1 MNIGV
6 MTKLIRYDVKGPGNV
21 YVLKLKTLGKKNIK
35 TITTVEALTQAYKWV
50 SDKNRE
56 HTTT

>member
-1 MNIGV
+1 

-35 TITTVEALTQAYKWV
+35 TITTVEALTQAYQWV